1 MHGRVTRG
9 ADTSATSPAI
19 KHNLNGSRHEGC
31 RMDEGAIL
39 IAGVGGIGCTWAE
52 RAHSKC
58 SELADL
64 LLIDADETSF
74 AGTAAAHCLHLDA
87 GGDGRGTAALP
98 ALAAHRL
105 RDGMSSIGPL
115 LEDAELVLIMAGL
128 GGGMGSGASAELAS
142 LAFENDCLVITIA
155 GLPFAEQPLRCS
167 IAEVAIE
174 ALEENSHVC
183 IRVSMERLAWQAR
196 NRDSDWRTGSGW
208 IGDLVEGL
216 VTTLAKVGKINLD
229 LMDLRTV
236 INRPGNATLIVGTG
250 TTDRPDKVV
259 VEARKSP
266 LSDLSVEGARGCM
279 IQVEGGPDMTL
290 AHLNEVTEAFVS
302 SLDPDCQVIMGAR
315 ASDEMVGRIRLVA
328 VVSGL

>member
-1 MHGRVTRG
+1 MHGRATRDV
-9 ADTSATSPAI
+9 DTSATSPAI

-52 RAHSKC
+52 KAHSKC

-105 RDGMSSIGPL
+105 RDGMSSVGPL
-115 LEDAELVLIMAGL
+115 LEHAELVLIMTGL

-142 LAFENDCLVITIA
+142 LAYENDCLVITIA

-167 IAEVAIE
+167 IAEVAIQ

-208 IGDLVEGL
+208 IEDLIEGL

-259 VEARKSP
+259 GEARKSP
-266 LSDLSVEGARGCM
+266 LSDLSVDGARGCM

-290 AHLNEVTEAFVS
+290 AHLNEVTETFVS

-315 ASDEMVGRIRLVA
+315 VSDEMVGRIRLVA

>member
-142 LAFENDCLVITIA
+142 LAYENDCLVITIA

-167 IAEVAIE
+167 IAEVAIQ

-266 LSDLSVEGARGCM
+266 LSDLSVDGARGCM

-290 AHLNEVTEAFVS
+290 AHLNEVTETFVS

-315 ASDEMVGRIRLVA
+315 VSDEMVGRIRLVA

>member
-1 MHGRVTRG
+1 MHGRVTRD

-19 KHNLNGSRHEGC
+19 KHNLNGSRHEGG

-128 GGGMGSGASAELAS
+128 GGGMGSGASAVLAS
-142 LAFENDCLVITIA
+142 LAYENDCLVITIA

-167 IAEVAIE
+167 IAEVAIQ

>member
-1 MHGRVTRG
+1 MHGRATRDV
-9 ADTSATSPAI
+9 DTSATSPAI

-52 RAHSKC
+52 KAHSKC

-105 RDGMSSIGPL
+105 RDGMSSVGPL
-115 LEDAELVLIMAGL
+115 LEHAELVLIMTGL

-142 LAFENDCLVITIA
+142 LAYENDCLVITIA

-167 IAEVAIE
+167 IAEVAIQ

-208 IGDLVEGL
+208 IEDLIEGL

-259 VEARKSP
+259 GEARKSP
-266 LSDLSVEGARGCM
+266 LSDLSVDGARGCM

-290 AHLNEVTEAFVS
+290 AHLNEVTETFVS

-315 ASDEMVGRIRLVA
+315 VSDEMVGRIR
-328 VVSGL
+328 

>member
-19 KHNLNGSRHEGC
+19 KHNLNGSRHEGG

-105 RDGMSSIGPL
+105 RDGMSSVGPL
-115 LEDAELVLIMAGL
+115 LENAELVLILTGL

-142 LAFENDCLVITIA
+142 LAYENDCLVITIA

-167 IAEVAIE
+167 IAEVAIQ

-196 NRDSDWRTGSGW
+196 NRDTDWRTGSGW

-266 LSDLSVEGARGCM
+266 LSNLSVEGARGCM

>member
-1 MHGRVTRG
+1 MHGRAMRDV
-9 ADTSATSPAI
+9 DTSATSPAI

-52 RAHSKC
+52 KAHSKC

-105 RDGMSSIGPL
+105 RDGMSSVGPL
-115 LEDAELVLIMAGL
+115 LEHAELVLIMTGL

-142 LAFENDCLVITIA
+142 LAYENDCLVITIA

-167 IAEVAIE
+167 IAEVAIQ

-208 IGDLVEGL
+208 IEDLIEGL

-259 VEARKSP
+259 GEARKSP
-266 LSDLSVEGARGCM
+266 LSDLSVDGARGCM

-290 AHLNEVTEAFVS
+290 AHLNEVTETFVS

-315 ASDEMVGRIRLVA
+315 VSDEMVGRIRLVA

>member
-1 MHGRVTRG
+1 MHGRVTRD

-19 KHNLNGSRHEGC
+19 KHNLNGSRHEGG

-142 LAFENDCLVITIA
+142 LAYENDCLVITIA

-167 IAEVAIE
+167 IAEVAIQ

>member
-1 MHGRVTRG
+1 
-9 ADTSATSPAI
+9 
-19 KHNLNGSRHEGC
+19 
-31 RMDEGAIL
+31 MDEGSIL
-39 IAGVGGIGCTWAE
+39 IVGVGGVGCTWAE
-52 RAHSKC
+52 TAHTNC
-58 SELADL
+58 TELADL

-74 AGTAAAHCLHLDA
+74 AGAATAHCLHLDA

-98 ALAAHRL
+98 ELAAHRL
-105 RDGMSSIGPL
+105 RDGIGSVAPL
-115 LEDAELVLIMAGL
+115 LDRAELLLIMTGL
-128 GGGMGSGASAELAS
+128 GGGTGSGASAELAN
-142 LAFENDCLVITIA
+142 LARESDCLVIAIA
-155 GLPFAEQPLRCS
+155 GIPFAEQPLRCS
-167 IAEVAIE
+167 IAEAAIPS
-174 ALEENSHVC
+174 LEQNSHVC

-196 NRDSDWRTGSGW
+196 RRDEDWRTGSGW
-208 IGDLVEGL
+208 IGELVEGL

-250 TTDRPDKVV
+250 TTDRPDQVV
-259 VEARKSP
+259 REARKSP
-266 LSDLSVEGARGCM
+266 LSDLIVDGASGCM

-290 AHLNEVTEAFVS
+290 SHLNEVTDAFVS

>member
-19 KHNLNGSRHEGC
+19 KHNLNGSRHEGG

-98 ALAAHRL
+98 VLAAHRL
-105 RDGMSSIGPL
+105 RDGMSSVSPL
-115 LEDAELVLIMAGL
+115 LEDAELVLIMTGL

-142 LAFENDCLVITIA
+142 LAYENDCLVITIA

>member
-1 MHGRVTRG
+1 MHGHEMRD
-9 ADTSATSPAI
+9 ADINACCPMI
-19 KHNLNGSRHEGC
+19 EHNLNGPCHEGR
-31 RMDEGAIL
+31 RMDEGSIL
-39 IAGVGGIGCTWAE
+39 VVGVGGVGCTWAE
-52 RAHSKC
+52 RAHKSC
-58 SELADL
+58 TELADL

-74 AGTAAAHCLHLDA
+74 AGAATAHCLHLDA

-98 ALAAHRL
+98 ELAAHRL
-105 RDGMSSIGPL
+105 RDGIGSVAPL
-115 LEDAELVLIMAGL
+115 LERAELILMMTGL
-128 GGGMGSGASAELAS
+128 GGGTGSGASAELAF
-142 LAFENDCLVITIA
+142 LARENDCLVITIA
-155 GLPFAEQPLRCS
+155 GLPFAEQPLRCN
-167 IAEVAIE
+167 IAEAAMP
-174 ALEENSHVC
+174 ALEQNSHVC

-196 NRDSDWRTGSGW
+196 RRDEDWRAGSGW
-208 IGDLVEGL
+208 IGELVEGL

-250 TTDRPDKVV
+250 TTDKPEQVV
-259 VEARKSP
+259 REARKSP
-266 LSDLSVEGARGCM
+266 LSDLTVDGASGCM

-290 AHLNEVTEAFVS
+290 SHLNEVTDAFVS